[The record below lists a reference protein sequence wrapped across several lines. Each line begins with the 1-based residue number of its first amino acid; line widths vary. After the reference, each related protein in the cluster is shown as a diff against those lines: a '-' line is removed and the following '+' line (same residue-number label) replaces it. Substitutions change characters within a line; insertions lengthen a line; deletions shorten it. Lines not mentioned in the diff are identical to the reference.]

1 MLIDQSGRWQNTA
14 RNFYLFTPTK
24 KDINQ
29 TTKQEKKTGNQKK
42 KNLKENTKN
51 FSEKG

>member
-24 KDINQ
+24 K
-29 TTKQEKKTGNQKK
+29 TSTKPQNKKKNGEPEK
-42 KNLKENTKN
+42 KNLKENTKI